1 MKEKNVS
8 LKYGQTC
15 WRRGERN
22 TDKHTQAYL
31 MSAIIREIENNIPTT
46 HFLPVSMQALRLL
59 RILCNFTGLLDGALW
74 LSDLYNFWILCF
86 LFRRPVYKDKH
97 MIRLYSNRQCGMV
110 AALTTWERGNWI
122 TLQLNASQCSRVLLF
137 FFFLVFF
144 LMKTVCRYKINS
156 CPQCFMKKLKNI
168 KKYNKTYIIKH
179 MDTHNKA

>member
-1 MKEKNVS
+1 MKEKTVS

-15 WRRGERN
+15 WRSGECN

-74 LSDLYNFWILCF
+74 LSDLYNFRILCF
-86 LFRRPVYKDKH
+86 LFRCPVYKDKH
-97 MIRLYSNRQCGMV
+97 MIKLYSNRQCGMV
-110 AALTTWERGNWI
+110 RALTTWERGNWI
-122 TLQLNASQCSRVLLF
+122 TLQLNASQCSRGF

-144 LMKTVCRYKINS
+144 LMKTVCRYKIKS
-156 CPQCFMKKLKNI
+156 CPQYLIKELKKILRN
-168 KKYNKTYIIKH
+168 TTKH
-179 MDTHNKA
+179 M

>member
-31 MSAIIREIENNIPTT
+31 MSARIREIENNIPTT

-74 LSDLYNFWILCF
+74 LSDLYNFRILCF

-110 AALTTWERGNWI
+110 AALTTWEGGTELSCNSM
-122 TLQLNASQCSRVLLF
+122 QVNAQEFCWF
-137 FFFLVFF
+137 FFFGF
-144 LMKTVCRYKINS
+144 LLNEDCMQV
-156 CPQCFMKKLKNI
+156 
-168 KKYNKTYIIKH
+168 
-179 MDTHNKA
+179 